1 MSRRLGRRSVV
12 PDWAERTFLG
22 RCPSLWLRGGAGGG
36 VGVLWPSMLAQEVSF
51 FSFTSF
57 EKVLQILVGKRA
69 RVLSF
74 LFDFVW
80 RAPEAAAAA
89 AAALVLERVGW
100 HSRPHFFE
108 GGTPLHLSSRQN

>member
-1 MSRRLGRRSVV
+1 M

-22 RCPSLWLRGGAGGG
+22 RCPSLWLRGGSGSGL
-36 VGVLWPSMLAQEVSF
+36 GVLWPSMLAQEVRAEFSF
-51 FSFTSF
+51 FFSASF

-80 RAPEAAAAA
+80 RAPEASAAAA
-89 AAALVLERVGW
+89 ASHVLERLCW
-100 HSRPHFFE
+100 HSSPHFF
-108 GGTPLHLSSRQN
+108 